1 MTITKFNS
9 DLPCGRQRYL
19 AFGAHYA
26 DAAHQIRARGLPAAL
41 ELVAT
46 LGGVGQRMGI
56 ARSLV
61 KAVEKAGELSAY
73 RIERSAR
80 GAMVS
85 VPNLSW
91 RWKGRGRRPR
101 QVGVVEWVRMFGHT
115 GEPVRPLP

>member
-19 AFGAHYA
+19 AIGAHYA
-26 DAAHQIRARGLPAAL
+26 DAARQIRERGLPAAL

-46 LGGVGQRMGI
+46 LGGAGQRRGI

-61 KAVEKAGELSAY
+61 KAVEKAGELPAY

-80 GAMVS
+80 GFMVS
-85 VPNLSW
+85 VSNLSW
-91 RWKGRGRRPR
+91 RWSAGRRPR
-101 QVGVVEWVRMFGHT
+101 QVGIVEWVPMFGHS